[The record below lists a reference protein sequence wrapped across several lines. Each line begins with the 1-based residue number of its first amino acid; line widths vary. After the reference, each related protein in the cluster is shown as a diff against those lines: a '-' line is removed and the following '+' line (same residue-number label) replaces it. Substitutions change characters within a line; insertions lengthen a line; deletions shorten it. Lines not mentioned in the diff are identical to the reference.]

1 MTLEQITD
9 VMAYDRIEPIGGY
22 REDYRFAQVCLLLHN
37 QIQQQRGDGKW
48 RTATLQDFMLW
59 GPKGKSESGDKPQSV
74 EEQKAIMLSLASP
87 KKEKR

>member
-1 MTLEQITD
+1 MTLEQLSD

-48 RTATLQDFMLW
+48 VKATLQDFMLW
-59 GPKGKSESGDKPQSV
+59 GPKVSEKPTENPQSV
-74 EEQKAIMLSLASP
+74 DEMKTILLSLTRLS
-87 KKEKR
+87 KEK